1 MIKTD
6 IIIIGAG
13 PVGLFTIFEAGLL
26 KLKCHLIDSLPQ
38 AGGQCSEIY
47 PKKPIYDIPG
57 FPSILAGELV
67 DNLMEQAAPF
77 KPGFTLGEVAISID
91 KTKDDKYIVTTDKGT
106 QHEAPIVMI
115 AGGLG
120 VFEPRKPPIENL
132 EQYEDNG
139 VEYIIKDPEFYR
151 GKRCV
156 ISGGGDS
163 ALDWAIFLADKGIAS
178 EVSLVHR
185 RSSFRGH
192 LDSVQKVM
200 DLAESGKIK
209 LITEAEVVGIGGAG
223 KVEEVTIKH
232 KTEGEIKVET
242 DHLIPLFGLKPSLG
256 PIADWGLEIEKNAIK
271 VDTTDYSTNQPGIY
285 AIGDVASMISEDYPR
300 GHPMVAPVAM
310 LQGEHF
316 AKNIVRFVNNHP
328 MKPFKYKDKGAMA
341 TVGKNKAVVEMN
353 KMKLG
358 GTPAWFIWMAV
369 HLMSLV
375 GFRNKVITFF
385 NWTKNYFNSD
395 RGMRLIITK
404 FDLYEQK
411 RKRKKEWQKE
421 QMAKSQD

>member
-77 KPGFTLGEVAISID
+77 KPGFTLGEAAVSID
-91 KTKDDKYIVTTDKGT
+91 KTNDNKYIVTTDKGT

-132 EQYEDNG
+132 EKYEDTG

-163 ALDWAIFLADKGIAS
+163 ALDWAIFLADKDIAS

-223 KVEEVTIKH
+223 KVEEVTINH
-232 KTEGEIKVET
+232 KTQGDIKVET
-242 DHLIPLFGLKPSLG
+242 DHFIPLFGLKPSLG
-256 PIADWGLEIEKNAIK
+256 PIADWGLEIEKSAIK

-285 AIGDVASMISEDYPR
+285 AIGDVNTYEGKLKLILCGFHEGTIAVQSAFARI
-300 GHPMVAPVAM
+300 HPDKKNVLKYTTVNGV
-310 LQGEHF
+310 QGF
-316 AKNIVRFVNNHP
+316 
-328 MKPFKYKDKGAMA
+328 
-341 TVGKNKAVVEMN
+341 
-353 KMKLG
+353 
-358 GTPAWFIWMAV
+358 
-369 HLMSLV
+369 
-375 GFRNKVITFF
+375 
-385 NWTKNYFNSD
+385 
-395 RGMRLIITK
+395 
-404 FDLYEQK
+404 
-411 RKRKKEWQKE
+411 
-421 QMAKSQD
+421 

>member
-13 PVGLFTIFEAGLL
+13 PVGLFTVFEAGLL

-38 AGGQCSEIY
+38 PGGQCSEIY
-47 PKKPIYDIPG
+47 PKKPIYDSPG
-57 FPSILAGELV
+57 FASVLAGELI

-77 KPGFTLGEVAISID
+77 KPGFTLGEAAVKID
-91 KTKDDKYIVTTDKGT
+91 RLEENKFVVTTNKGT

-120 VFEPRKPPIENL
+120 VFEPRKPPIEEL
-132 EQYEDNG
+132 ESFEDKG

-163 ALDWAIFLADKGIAS
+163 ALDWSIFLAEKNIAS

-200 DLAESGKIK
+200 DLAEKGKIN
-209 LITEAEVVGIGGAG
+209 LITEAEVVGIGGNG
-223 KVEEVTIKH
+223 HVQSVTVKH
-232 KTEGEIKVET
+232 NTEGEVTKEC
-242 DHLIPLFGLKPSLG
+242 DHFIPLFGLKPSLG

-271 VDTTDYSTNQPGIY
+271 VDTLDYSTNIPGIY
-285 AIGDVASMISEDYPR
+285 AIGDVNTYTNKLKLILCGFHEGTLAVQSAFARI
-300 GHPMVAPVAM
+300 HPEKKNVLKYTTVNGI
-310 LQGEHF
+310 QGF
-316 AKNIVRFVNNHP
+316 
-328 MKPFKYKDKGAMA
+328 
-341 TVGKNKAVVEMN
+341 
-353 KMKLG
+353 
-358 GTPAWFIWMAV
+358 
-369 HLMSLV
+369 
-375 GFRNKVITFF
+375 
-385 NWTKNYFNSD
+385 
-395 RGMRLIITK
+395 
-404 FDLYEQK
+404 
-411 RKRKKEWQKE
+411 
-421 QMAKSQD
+421 